1 MLLEKVLEIGLLTA
15 GASFVLNAAIVG
27 SQRWHGK
34 ISHDH
39 DLGGVQKMHT
49 VAVPRIGGIGV
60 VAGLLGGV
68 CGFRMLFPG
77 QIHESQLSLIL
88 LLLVASLPAFIA
100 GVIEDFTKKVSV
112 RMRLAATVA
121 SSLLASALLGATLG
135 DLNIWGLDSLLV
147 YAPVAIVVTA
157 VIVAGAAN
165 AVNII
170 DGFNGLS
177 SSTIILMSAGLG
189 AIAWQYDDAFVM
201 TLAALSAGAAGGFF
215 LLNYP
220 AGKLFLGDGG
230 AYFLGFWVAEMAV
243 LLLVRHAE
251 INAWQVLGVC
261 AYPIIEVLFSIYRR
275 RFIQNVSPGAP
286 DALHLHTLVFRRV
299 VFKHVRRNPARTWN
313 RNAGVVW
320 FISPVVALCI
330 AGSVF
335 LGGSVSSAIALVAI
349 QLALYVAAYGRV
361 VRGRWS
367 VRARRPALIEVG
379 EVDEVSTV
387 S

>member
-1 MLLEKVLEIGLLTA
+1 MLLY
-15 GASFVLNAAIVG
+15 ASI
-27 SQRWHGK
+27 
-34 ISHDH
+34 
-39 DLGGVQKMHT
+39 
-49 VAVPRIGGIGV
+49 
-60 VAGLLGGV
+60 
-68 CGFRMLFPG
+68 
-77 QIHESQLSLIL
+77 
-88 LLLVASLPAFIA
+88 PAFVA

-121 SSLLASALLGATLG
+121 SALLASFLLGATV
-135 DLNIWGLDSLLV
+135 DALNIWGLDSLLV
-147 YAPVAIVVTA
+147 YTPVAIVVTA
-157 VIVAGAAN
+157 IVVAGAAN

-189 AIAWQYDDAFVM
+189 MIAWQNNDSLVM
-201 TLAALSAGAAGGFF
+201 TLAALSAGGAAGFF

-243 LLLVRHAE
+243 LLLTRHDAV
-251 INAWQVLGVC
+251 NAWQVLGVC

-275 RFIQNVSPGAP
+275 RFIQNTSPGAP

-299 VFKHVRRNPARTWN
+299 VFKHVRRDPSRAWK

-320 FISPVVALCI
+320 FITPMVALGI

-335 LGGSVSSAIALVAI
+335 LGGTVTSAILMVLL
-349 QLALYVAAYGRV
+349 QLAMYVAAYGRV

-367 VRARRPALIEVG
+367 VRARRPAAGTLA
-379 EVDEVSTV
+379 DSDDVSTV
-387 S
+387 T

>member
-1 MLLEKVLEIGLLTA
+1 
-15 GASFVLNAAIVG
+15 
-27 SQRWHGK
+27 
-34 ISHDH
+34 
-39 DLGGVQKMHT
+39 MHT

-60 VAGLLGGV
+60 VAGLLCGV
-68 CGFRMLFPG
+68 WAFRMLFPG
-77 QIHESQLSLIL
+77 QIHESQLNLIL
-88 LLLVASLPAFIA
+88 LLLCASIPAFIA

-112 RMRLAATVA
+112 RVRLMATVA
-121 SSLLASALLGATLG
+121 SSLLASVMLGATL
-135 DLNIWGLDSLLV
+135 DELNIWGLDSLLV

-157 VIVAGAAN
+157 IVVAGAAN

-189 AIAWQYDDAFVM
+189 FIAWQYDDAFVM
-201 TLAALSAGAAGGFF
+201 TLAALCAGAAAGFF
-215 LLNYP
+215 VLNYP

-243 LLLVRHAE
+243 LLLTRHAE

-275 RFIQNVSPGAP
+275 RFIQKVSPGAP

-299 VFKHVRRNPARTWN
+299 VFRHVRRDPACSWK
-313 RNAGVVW
+313 RNAGVVCI
-320 FISPVVALCI
+320 ISPIVALCV
-330 AGSVF
+330 AASVY
-335 LGGSVSSAIALVAI
+335 LGTSVSSAVALVLM
-349 QLALYVAAYGRV
+349 QLALYVLVYGRV
-361 VRGRWS
+361 VRGRWG
-367 VRARRPALIEVG
+367 VRARRSALMPASS
-379 EVDEVSTV
+379 VDDASTV